1 MDHPIIYSEVSMNPE
16 SLRDIDR
23 SLWPQLIKDLAEFIG
38 DDAALNLLV
47 RFAGR
52 HLHVPTRAISN
63 HVLEQTIGRGGFV
76 RLAKHYGGETLKIPA
91 GHSLLIQD
99 RNLKIAHDHYRDGL
113 KICDLVAK
121 YHLSDRQISK
131 IVNTTK
137 L

>member
-1 MDHPIIYSEVSMNPE
+1 MNPE
-16 SLRDIDR
+16 SLRDIEH
-23 SLWPQLIKDLAEFIG
+23 SLWPALIKDIAEFIG
-38 DDAALNLLV
+38 DDAALNLFV

-52 HLHVPTRAISN
+52 HLIVPTRAISG
-63 HVLEQTIGRGGFV
+63 HVIEQTIGRGAFV
-76 RLAKHYGGETLKIPA
+76 RMARNYGGDTLKIPG

-99 RNLKIAHDHYRDGL
+99 RNRKIAHDHYIAGV

>member
-1 MDHPIIYSEVSMNPE
+1 MNLE

-23 SLWPQLIKDLAEFIG
+23 SVWPELIKNLAEFIG
-38 DDAALNLLV
+38 DAAALNLFV

-52 HLHVPTRAISN
+52 HLVVPKTAISG
-63 HVLEQTIGRGGFV
+63 HVIEQTIGRCGFV
-76 RLAKHYGGETLKIPA
+76 RLVKHYGGETLKIPA

-99 RNLKIAHDHYRDGL
+99 RNLKIAHDHYRDRV